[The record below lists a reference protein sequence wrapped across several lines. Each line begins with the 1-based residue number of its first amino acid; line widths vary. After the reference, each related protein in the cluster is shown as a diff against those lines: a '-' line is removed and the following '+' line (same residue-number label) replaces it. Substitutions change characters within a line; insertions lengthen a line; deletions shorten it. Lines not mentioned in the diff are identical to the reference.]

1 MTKTNRGGKRAN
13 AGRKVGSNVYGEP
26 TVAIRVPQSKQPV
39 IRDFLQSLQRKR
51 ASVSLGNVSGWME
64 MDPANSDMALP
75 FYTSKVAAGFPSP
88 ADDHV
93 EQRLSPN
100 SYLVDNDSSTFF
112 VCVKGDSMIDAGI
125 FEDDMLVVD
134 RERVAQVGD
143 IILAMLDGEFTVKTL
158 GHSEIGVRL
167 IPANKHYPVIEVGE
181 EQLFEVW
188 GVITGSMRKFV

>member
-1 MTKTNRGGKRAN
+1 MTISNRGGKRAN
-13 AGRKVGSNVYGEP
+13 AGRKSGSNAYGEP
-26 TVAIRVPQSKQPV
+26 TVAMRVPQSKQPV
-39 IRDFLQSLQRKR
+39 VRDFLKALQRKR
-51 ASVSLGNVSGWME
+51 AATSLGNVSEWME
-64 MDPANSDMALP
+64 MDAANSDMALP
-75 FYTSKVAAGFPSP
+75 LYTSKVAAGFPSA

-100 SYLVDNDSSTFF
+100 EYLVQNDNTTFF

-134 RERVAQVGD
+134 RERVAQIGD
-143 IILAMLDGEFTVKTL
+143 IILAMVDGEFTVKIL
-158 GHSEIGVRL
+158 GHSETSVRL
-167 IPANKHYPVIEVGE
+167 IPANKHYPVIEIGE

>member
-1 MTKTNRGGKRAN
+1 
-13 AGRKVGSNVYGEP
+13 
-26 TVAIRVPQSKQPV
+26 
-39 IRDFLQSLQRKR
+39 
-51 ASVSLGNVSGWME
+51 
-64 MDPANSDMALP
+64 
-75 FYTSKVAAGFPSP
+75 
-88 ADDHV
+88 
-93 EQRLSPN
+93 
-100 SYLVDNDSSTFF
+100 
-112 VCVKGDSMIDAGI
+112 MIDAGI

-158 GHSEIGVRL
+158 GYSEIGVRL